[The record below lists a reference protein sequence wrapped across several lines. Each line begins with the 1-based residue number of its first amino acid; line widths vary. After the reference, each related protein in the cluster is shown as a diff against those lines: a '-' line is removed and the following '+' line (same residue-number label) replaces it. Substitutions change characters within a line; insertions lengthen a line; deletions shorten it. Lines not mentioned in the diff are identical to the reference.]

1 MLIKYNR
8 VIYSNSFEIY
18 ENNVKDARQL
28 TSLYEMIVS
37 NSNIKNYDATK
48 NILRGEYVLL
58 VSAFDKFF
66 HDLFIEFNNDKMH
79 DKIEDI
85 GTEYFCSG
93 EFNINEII
101 EFGKIVKA
109 QKETIISNK
118 KKTFQKSDKIEKICK
133 KMGFDIWTELSKIK
147 LKNNIEL
154 SKDLLDKVI
163 DRRDK
168 IVHEYDNNPKC
179 DGIND
184 ITIDDVI
191 IADRCLYLVA
201 RKTYDLY
208 TKMHS

>member
-1 MLIKYNR
+1 M
-8 VIYSNSFEIY
+8 IYSNSFEIY

-66 HDLFIEFNNDKMH
+66 HDLIIEFNNDNMH

-85 GTEYFCSG
+85 GTEYFRSG
-93 EFNINEII
+93 EFNINKII
-101 EFGKIVKA
+101 EFGKIVKT

-118 KKTFQKSDKIEKICK
+118 TKSFQKSDKIKNICK
-133 KMGFDIWTELSKIK
+133 KMGLDIWTELSKIK

-163 DRRDK
+163 DRRNK
-168 IVHEYDNNPKC
+168 IVHEYDNNPEC

-201 RKTYDLY
+201 QKTYDLY